1 MKKLFLLVFGLVM
14 AMPHVYSQDKLK
26 TTAVNV
32 FKNGTYFIVKEGN
45 VPLNQGRYK
54 LEIPKQPLMGTF
66 WLTTQKDILVNR
78 ITYISD
84 TLKINRQAGNMFD
97 LLRANKG
104 KKVRLNIRLDEKNY
118 SEVVGVLQD
127 YFVSFNTLKVKTSEG
142 KTAYI
147 PAGDV
152 KQFFVEDNPTENLQA
167 DSTSYL
173 ANIEFSRDVKD
184 ARIKVVYMQPG
195 IQWIPS
201 YNIKILNDK
210 ELQLEMKA
218 LVENY
223 AEPVRDAEL
232 TLTVGDPNY
241 KFGRTVEP
249 FVNQYLT
256 NLGGSYQ
263 PQFNQYM
270 FQNTPAP
277 MQMSRMAESMDAGGI
292 QYNDYQ
298 QYTTEGEK
306 VDDLYFYRLGKVS
319 LPKNSKS
326 SFQVFSQKVT
336 YKDIYRVVVPDMV
349 NFASSQYIDNQTDH
363 RSDVYHS
370 LKIANGTKTPFT
382 TAPVFVMNE
391 NLEPIA
397 QDEIKYTPVNASVS
411 VQLSK
416 SPDIIVK
423 NKEEEK
429 ERHERAKVVNKA
441 NYTQVILEGKI
452 ELENLQDKEISLNVF
467 KSINA
472 KVLEAGDN
480 GKITI
485 PVRNQGLNPQS
496 EIEWEVSLKSNE
508 KKIITYRY
516 EVYLYAN

>member
-1 MKKLFLLVFGLVM
+1 MRKYFLLVLSLMM
-14 AMPHVYSQDKLK
+14 AMPLVYSQDKLK

-32 FKNGTYFIVKEGN
+32 FKNGTYFVVKEGN
-45 VPLNQGRYK
+45 VPLTQGKYK

-66 WLTTQKDILVNR
+66 WLTTQKDITVNR
-78 ITYISD
+78 ITYITD
-84 TLKINRQAGNMFD
+84 TLKINRAAGNMFE

-118 SEVVGVLQD
+118 SEVTGVLQD
-127 YFVSFNTLKVKTSEG
+127 YFVSFNTLKIKTSEG

-152 KQFFVEDNPTENLQA
+152 KQFFVEDNPTENMQA

-184 ARIKVVYMQPG
+184 AKIKVVYMQPG

-201 YNIKILNDK
+201 YNIKVLNDK

-218 LVENY
+218 LVENF

-256 NLGGSYQ
+256 NLLGSFQ
-263 PQFNQYM
+263 PQYNQYA
-270 FQNTPAP
+270 FQNTP
-277 MQMSRMAESMDAGGI
+277 MQMSRMAESVDLGGI

-306 VDDLYFYRLGKVS
+306 VDDLYFYRLGKVN

-326 SFQVFSQKVT
+326 SFQVFSQKIN

-349 NFASSQYIDNQTDH
+349 NFASSQFIDNQAER

-370 LKIANGTKTPFT
+370 LKLLNGTKTPFT

-397 QDEIKYTPVNASVS
+397 QDEIKYTPVNAAVS

-423 NKEEEK
+423 NTEEEK

-441 NYTQVILEGKI
+441 NYTQVIIEGKI
-452 ELENLQDKEISLNVF
+452 EVENLQEKEISLNVL
-467 KSINA
+467 KSVNA
-472 KVLEAGDN
+472 KVLEAGAN

-485 PVRNQGLNPQS
+485 PGRNQGLNPMS
-496 EIEWEVSLKSNE
+496 EIEWEVSLNQNE
-508 KKIITYRY
+508 KKTITYRY
-516 EVYLYAN
+516 EVYIYAN